1 MPAKPKIPPAW
12 KPCIKAIM
20 VGSHGAITR
29 EMMVTY
35 LGNYLGVQI
44 SESRI
49 RQIMYDYEKV
59 WDPVTKTGKVQKV
72 PTQRKGSDN
81 D

>member
-1 MPAKPKIPPAW
+1 
-12 KPCIKAIM
+12 M

-49 RQIMYDYEKV
+49 RQIMYDYENIE
-59 WDPVTKTGKVQKV
+59 GKVQKV